1 MTGRGKIRAD
11 ENEGMTPMQEAV
23 PGTPPNDPIAF
34 GTSGRALLAV
44 SKVLAITGGL
54 LFVGLVVMSIVSIV
68 GRKILSAPIPGD
80 VELLQMIAAAA
91 SAAFFA
97 FCHLNH
103 GDVKVDFFT
112 AAAPPW
118 INHLLDAFGSL
129 LVGLV
134 GAVITWRVYVGA
146 IGVRDDGETSAILDI
161 PVWWAQIAM
170 VPGFAMLALAGFY
183 MATRHVQEASRG
195 EGARQ

>member
-1 MTGRGKIRAD
+1 
-11 ENEGMTPMQEAV
+11 MQEPV
-23 PGTPPNDPIAF
+23 PGAPANDPIVL
-34 GTSGRALLAV
+34 GPSGRVLLTVA
-44 SKVLAITGGL
+44 KILAIIGGL

-68 GRKILSAPIPGD
+68 GRKLFSAPVPGD

-97 FCHLNH
+97 YCHLNH

-118 INHLLDAFGSL
+118 INHALDAFGSL

-146 IGVRDDGETSAILDI
+146 IGTQESGETSAILDV

-170 VPGFAMLALAGFY
+170 VPGFAMLTLAGLY
-183 MATRHVQEASRG
+183 MAVRHVREATRRG
-195 EGARQ
+195 GARR

>member
-1 MTGRGKIRAD
+1 
-11 ENEGMTPMQEAV
+11 MQEPV
-23 PGTPPNDPIAF
+23 PGAPANDPIVF
-34 GTSGRALLAV
+34 GPSGRVLLAV
-44 SKVLAITGGL
+44 AKVLAIVGGL
-54 LFVGLVVMSIVSIV
+54 LFVGLVAMSIVSIV
-68 GRKILSAPIPGD
+68 GRKLFSAPVPGD

-97 FCHLNH
+97 YCHLNH

-118 INHLLDAFGSL
+118 VNHGLDAFGSL

-134 GAVITWRVYVGA
+134 GAVLTWRVYVGA
-146 IGVRDDGETSAILDI
+146 IGTQEAGETSAILDI

-183 MATRHVQEASRG
+183 MAARHAQEAMRRG
-195 EGARQ
+195 EARQ

>member
-1 MTGRGKIRAD
+1 
-11 ENEGMTPMQEAV
+11 MQEAV
-23 PGTPPNDPIAF
+23 PGVPANDPVVF
-34 GTSGRALLAV
+34 GPSGRVLLAT
-44 SKVLAITGGL
+44 SKLLAIIGGL

-68 GRKILSAPIPGD
+68 GRKLLSAPVSGD

-118 INHLLDAFGSL
+118 VNHLLDAFGSL

-134 GAVITWRVYVGA
+134 GAVLTWRVYVGA
-146 IGVRDDGETSAILDI
+146 IGTQESGETSAILDI

-183 MATRHVQEASRG
+183 MAARHAQEAMRRG
-195 EGARQ
+195 EARR

>member
-1 MTGRGKIRAD
+1 
-11 ENEGMTPMQEAV
+11 MQEPV
-23 PGTPPNDPIAF
+23 PGAPANDPIIF
-34 GTSGRALLAV
+34 GPSGRVLLAV
-44 SKVLAITGGL
+44 AKVLAIIGGL

-68 GRKILSAPIPGD
+68 GRKLLSAPVPGD

-112 AAAPPW
+112 ATAPSW
-118 INHLLDAFGSL
+118 VNHALDAFGSL

-134 GAVITWRVYVGA
+134 GGVLTWRVYVGA
-146 IGVRDDGETSAILDI
+146 IATRENGETSAILDI

-183 MATRHVQEASRG
+183 MATRHVQEAARLG
-195 EGARQ
+195 EARR

>member
-1 MTGRGKIRAD
+1 
-11 ENEGMTPMQEAV
+11 MQEAV
-23 PGTPPNDPIAF
+23 PGQVANDPITF
-34 GTSGRALLAV
+34 GRSGRVLLVV

-68 GRKILSAPIPGD
+68 GRKLLSAPVPGD

-97 FCHLNH
+97 YCHLNH

-118 INHLLDAFGSL
+118 VNHALDAFGSL

-134 GAVITWRVYVGA
+134 GAVLTWRIYVGA
-146 IGVRDDGETSAILDI
+146 IGTRDDGETSAILDI

-183 MATRHVQEASRG
+183 MATRHAQEAAYGTEIR
-195 EGARQ
+195 R

>member
-1 MTGRGKIRAD
+1 
-11 ENEGMTPMQEAV
+11 MQEPV
-23 PGTPPNDPIAF
+23 PGVPANDPIIF
-34 GTSGRALLAV
+34 GPSGRVLLAV
-44 SKVLAITGGL
+44 AKVLAIIGGL

-68 GRKILSAPIPGD
+68 GRKLLSAPVPGD

-97 FCHLNH
+97 YCHLNH

-118 INHLLDAFGSL
+118 VNHALDAFGSL

-134 GAVITWRVYVGA
+134 GAVLTWRVYVGA
-146 IGVRDDGETSAILDI
+146 IGVREDGETSAILDI
-161 PVWWAQIAM
+161 PIWWAQIAM
-170 VPGFAMLALAGFY
+170 VPGFVMLTLAGLY
-183 MATRHVQEASRG
+183 MAARHAQEAARRG
-195 EGARQ
+195 EIHR

>member
-1 MTGRGKIRAD
+1 
-11 ENEGMTPMQEAV
+11 MQDAV
-23 PGTPPNDPIAF
+23 PGEASNDPIVF
-34 GTSGRALLAV
+34 GASGRVLLAV

-54 LFVGLVVMSIVSIV
+54 LFVGLVGMSIVSII
-68 GRKILSAPIPGD
+68 GRKLLSAPIPGD

-97 FCHLNH
+97 YCHLNH

-112 AAAPPW
+112 ASAPPW
-118 INHLLDAFGSL
+118 VNHVLDAFGSL

-134 GAVITWRVYVGA
+134 GAVLTWRVYVGA
-146 IGVRDDGETSAILDI
+146 MAALEAGETSAILDI
-161 PVWWAQIAM
+161 PTWWAQIAM

-183 MATRHVQEASRG
+183 MAARHVQEAARRG
-195 EGARQ
+195 GAHR

>member
-1 MTGRGKIRAD
+1 
-11 ENEGMTPMQEAV
+11 MQEAV
-23 PGTPPNDPIAF
+23 PGAPANDPVVF
-34 GTSGRALLAV
+34 GPSGRVLLTISKLLA
-44 SKVLAITGGL
+44 IIGGL

-68 GRKILSAPIPGD
+68 GRKLLSAPVPGD
-80 VELLQMIAAAA
+80 VELLQMVAAAA

-97 FCHLNH
+97 YCHLNH

-118 INHLLDAFGSL
+118 VNHLLDAFGSL

-134 GAVITWRVYVGA
+134 GAVLTWRVYVGA
-146 IGVRDDGETSAILDI
+146 IGTQESGETSAILDI

-183 MATRHVQEASRG
+183 MATRHAQEAMRG
-195 EGARQ
+195 EGARR

>member
-1 MTGRGKIRAD
+1 
-11 ENEGMTPMQEAV
+11 MQEPV
-23 PGTPPNDPIAF
+23 PGVPANDPIIF
-34 GTSGRALLAV
+34 GPSGRVLLAV
-44 SKVLAITGGL
+44 AKVLAIIGGL

-68 GRKILSAPIPGD
+68 GRKLLSVPVPGD

-97 FCHLNH
+97 YCHLNH

-118 INHLLDAFGSL
+118 VNHALDAFGSL
-129 LVGLV
+129 LVGLA
-134 GAVITWRVYVGA
+134 GAVLTWRVCVGA
-146 IGVRDDGETSAILDI
+146 IGTQESGETSAILDI

-183 MATRHVQEASRG
+183 MAARHVQEAGRRG
-195 EGARQ
+195 EARR

>member
-1 MTGRGKIRAD
+1 
-11 ENEGMTPMQEAV
+11 MQEPV
-23 PGTPPNDPIAF
+23 PGVPANDPIIF
-34 GTSGRALLAV
+34 GPSGRVLLAV
-44 SKVLAITGGL
+44 AKVLAIIGGL

-68 GRKILSAPIPGD
+68 GRKLLSAPVPGD

-97 FCHLNH
+97 YCHLNH

-118 INHLLDAFGSL
+118 VNHALDAFGSL

-134 GAVITWRVYVGA
+134 GAVLTWRVYVGA
-146 IGVRDDGETSAILDI
+146 IGTQESGETSAILDI

-183 MATRHVQEASRG
+183 MAARHVQEAGRRG
-195 EGARQ
+195 EARR

>member
-1 MTGRGKIRAD
+1 
-11 ENEGMTPMQEAV
+11 MQEPV
-23 PGTPPNDPIAF
+23 PGAPANDPIVF
-34 GTSGRALLAV
+34 GPSGRVLLAV
-44 SKVLAITGGL
+44 AKVLAIVGGL
-54 LFVGLVVMSIVSIV
+54 LFVGLVAMSIVSIV
-68 GRKILSAPIPGD
+68 GRKLFSAPVPGD

-97 FCHLNH
+97 YCHLNH

-118 INHLLDAFGSL
+118 VNHLLDAFGSL

-134 GAVITWRVYVGA
+134 GAVLTWRVYVGA
-146 IGVRDDGETSAILDI
+146 IGTRQDGETSAILDI

-170 VPGFAMLALAGFY
+170 APGFAMLALTGFY
-183 MATRHVQEASRG
+183 MATRHAQEALHR
-195 EGARQ
+195 EEARR

>member
-1 MTGRGKIRAD
+1 
-11 ENEGMTPMQEAV
+11 MQEAV
-23 PGTPPNDPIAF
+23 PGQVANDPIAF
-34 GTSGRALLAV
+34 GPSGRVLLAA
-44 SKVLAITGGL
+44 SKVLAIAGGL
-54 LFVGLVVMSIVSIV
+54 AFVGLVAMSIVSIV
-68 GRKILSAPIPGD
+68 GRKLLSAPVPGD
-80 VELLQMIAAAA
+80 IELLQMIASAA

-97 FCHLNH
+97 YCHLNH

-118 INHLLDAFGSL
+118 VNHALDAFGSL

-134 GAVITWRVYVGA
+134 GAVLTWRVYVGA
-146 IGVRDDGETSAILDI
+146 LGTQESGETSAILDI

-183 MATRHVQEASRG
+183 MATRHVQEAVHRG
-195 EGARQ
+195 ETRR

>member
-1 MTGRGKIRAD
+1 
-11 ENEGMTPMQEAV
+11 MQEPV
-23 PGTPPNDPIAF
+23 PGAPANDPIIF
-34 GTSGRALLAV
+34 GPSGRVLLAV
-44 SKVLAITGGL
+44 TKVLAIIGGL

-68 GRKILSAPIPGD
+68 GRKLLSAPVPGD

-91 SAAFFA
+91 SAAIFA
-97 FCHLNH
+97 YCHLNH

-118 INHLLDAFGSL
+118 VNHALDAFGSL

-134 GAVITWRVYVGA
+134 GAVLTWRVYVGA
-146 IGVRDDGETSAILDI
+146 IGTQESGETSAILDI

-170 VPGFAMLALAGFY
+170 VPGLAMLALAGFY
-183 MATRHVQEASRG
+183 LAARHAGEAARRG
-195 EGARQ
+195 EIRG

>member
-1 MTGRGKIRAD
+1 
-11 ENEGMTPMQEAV
+11 MQEAV
-23 PGTPPNDPIAF
+23 PGTPANDPVVF
-34 GTSGRALLAV
+34 GPSGRMLLAV
-44 SKVLAITGGL
+44 SKLLAIAGGL

-68 GRKILSAPIPGD
+68 GRKLLSAPVPGD

-97 FCHLNH
+97 YCHLNH

-118 INHLLDAFGSL
+118 VNHVLDAFGSL

-134 GAVITWRVYVGA
+134 GAVLTWRVYVGA
-146 IGVRDDGETSAILDI
+146 IGTQEAGETSAILDI

-183 MATRHVQEASRG
+183 MAARHAQEAMRRG
-195 EGARQ
+195 EARR